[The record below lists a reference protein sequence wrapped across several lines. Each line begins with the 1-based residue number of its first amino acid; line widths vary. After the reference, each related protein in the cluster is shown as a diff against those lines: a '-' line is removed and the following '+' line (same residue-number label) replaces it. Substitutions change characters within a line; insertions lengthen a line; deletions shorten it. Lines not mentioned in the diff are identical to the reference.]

1 MNEEIFEQ
9 YIEKGEI
16 GLAHAIQNLVENH
29 LTYKSFFGK
38 DLGAKYALKNA
49 NGDCTEYADL
59 MIAMCRLNGLPA
71 RRVAGYTVKRESND
85 LLSSIFKYS
94 SHAWVEIYFTNLGWV
109 PFDPTHSDGSRVT
122 SFENLE
128 TKYVYYSYDEKTKR
142 KDSWTWWGFAQ
153 FNVKR
158 KTLVR
163 DYAKN
168 TIDLP

>member
-1 MNEEIFEQ
+1 
-9 YIEKGEI
+9 
-16 GLAHAIQNLVENH
+16 
-29 LTYKSFFGK
+29 
-38 DLGAKYALKNA
+38 
-49 NGDCTEYADL
+49 
-59 MIAMCRLNGLPA
+59 
-71 RRVAGYTVKRESND
+71 
-85 LLSSIFKYS
+85 
-94 SHAWVEIYFTNLGWV
+94 V